1 MTRATH
7 QASSGPMKALRIH
20 PPGDAEDRTLRL
32 QLELQLDRQP
42 ISGRIRTV
50 SGAEKQFDAA
60 GGAPGG

>member
-1 MTRATH
+1 
-7 QASSGPMKALRIH
+7 MKALRIH